1 MKTQVLLLFLFYR
14 VFFHSLHFADN
25 SYSFGN
31 FKNSRLQMLSS
42 LPLREHSF
50 ESKSL
55 LSPVVCVLLEGRG
68 ISCSV
73 FSLQPLALTAWTAS
87 TSGWLDE
94 SNAWKNYVHYT
105 SAGYI
110 PELSLQPC
118 ILYHMYFFPHVW
130 LVSKD
135 RIDLMLLLKT
145 QTFSLLPPIRMLHTD
160 QDSEL
165 WLVQRPTD
173 FSSFLVLECILVL
186 SFSSYFKVLVA

>member
-1 MKTQVLLLFLFYR
+1 MLEFSVIIGLNYDSNKVHTLQLVVMPYQSLLISRFLSTSSFPLQFLSLMKTQVLLLLFLCYR

-42 LPLREHSF
+42 LPLREHSL

-73 FSLQPLALTAWTAS
+73 FSLQPFALTAWTAS

-94 SNAWKNYVHYT
+94 SNAWKSYV
-105 SAGYI
+105 
-110 PELSLQPC
+110 LSLHFCRVHPWTQLAALHF
-118 ILYHMYFFPHVW
+118 ISHVFFPPCV
-130 LVSKD
+130 VS
-135 RIDLMLLLKT
+135 
-145 QTFSLLPPIRMLHTD
+145 
-160 QDSEL
+160 
-165 WLVQRPTD
+165 V
-173 FSSFLVLECILVL
+173 
-186 SFSSYFKVLVA
+186 